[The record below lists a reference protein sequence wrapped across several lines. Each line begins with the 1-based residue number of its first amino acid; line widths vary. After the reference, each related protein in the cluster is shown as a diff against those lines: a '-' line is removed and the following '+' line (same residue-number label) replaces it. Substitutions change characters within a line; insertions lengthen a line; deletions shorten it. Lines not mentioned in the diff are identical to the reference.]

1 MSGPAEGGPRRAR
14 RGREAVEEPTQV
26 RREGTD
32 GPAQAAV
39 SPGRFALD
47 VVREGGEASRIGK
60 PSGGQPKRGRSRVGS
75 GQREGGGENVWELRN
90 RRDRRVVLRRRAQK
104 DTGAEKAMKTGD
116 AGYGPRIGA
125 VRADGDR
132 AAAPGIRPR
141 GTVAAGHAAEHGM
154 RSDEGD
160 ARANARPRGLD
171 DRLLHARDV
180 AEDGAVA
187 HERGNG
193 PEQPDRLRHG
203 RSQDDDL
210 APREVG
216 RGPGRHG
223 VEESVSARGGARC
236 AARLDA
242 DQNPSGKSPP
252 DRLGERSSDEPDPN
266 DADRVRPVP
275 TRAPACPGPGS
286 RTTHSRPTARAIA
299 PTSCIVS
306 ASIGSVND

>member
-1 MSGPAEGGPRRAR
+1 M
-14 RGREAVEEPTQV
+14 
-26 RREGTD
+26 
-32 GPAQAAV
+32 AV

-47 VVREGGEASRIGK
+47 VVCKGGEASRVGK
-60 PSGGQPKRGRSRVGS
+60 ASGGQPKRGRPRVAS
-75 GQREGGGENVWELRN
+75 GQREGGGENVGELRH
-90 RRDRRVVLRRRAQK
+90 RSDRHVVLRRRAQK
-104 DTGAEKAMKTGD
+104 DMGAEMAMKTGD
-116 AGYGPRIGA
+116 AGDGTPIGA
-125 VRADGDR
+125 VRADGDG
-132 AAAPGIRPR
+132 AAAPGIRP
-141 GTVAAGHAAEHGM
+141 GGIVAAGRAAEQRM

-193 PEQPDRLRHG
+193 SEQPDRLRHG

-210 APREVG
+210 APSEVG
-216 RGPGRHG
+216 RGSGRHG
-223 VEESVSARGGARC
+223 IEESISARGGAGC

-242 DQNPSGKSPP
+242 DQNPSGESPP

-275 TRAPACPGPGS
+275 TRAACPGPGS
-286 RTTHSRPTARAIA
+286 RTTHSRPTARAMA